1 MDNEFGQIKR
11 VAHLP
16 TRIASEFA
24 KRIYDGSLKAGEK
37 LPTEH
42 ALSKS
47 FGVSRT
53 VVREAIAQLK
63 SEGLVETRQGVG
75 AFVMKRPDRQIQ
87 LDDAKSMDKNDFQSL
102 YQLRIP
108 LEMEAAALAA
118 VHHTEEHMAALSAAL
133 VRICNTEDWGNS
145 GVAADLDFHRII
157 AESTGNDYFAQF
169 VGAISDRISHVIVI
183 ARTEGQLEDVI
194 SRTVEEHTAI
204 RDAIRTKDPVMARA
218 AMRRHLI
225 GSALRIGL
233 SIEFYS

>member
-1 MDNEFGQIKR
+1 MESEFEQIKR

-16 TRIASEFA
+16 TRIASEFG
-24 KRIYDGSLKAGEK
+24 KRIYDGTLKAGDK

-75 AFVMKRPDRQIQ
+75 AFVMERPARQIR
-87 LDDAKSMDKNDFQSL
+87 LEDGKSMDRNDFHDL
-102 YQLRIP
+102 YQLRFP
-108 LEMEAAALAA
+108 LEMEAAALSA
-118 VHHTEEHMAALSAAL
+118 VHHSPKHMEAMTAALA
-133 VRICNTEDWGNS
+133 RICATEDWGSS
-145 GVAADLDFHRII
+145 GVAADLDFHHII
-157 AESTGNDYFAQF
+157 AESTGNDYFTQF
-169 VGAISDRISHVIVI
+169 IGAISDRISHVIVI

-204 RDAIRTKDPVMARA
+204 RDAISTRDPAMARA

-225 GSALRIGL
+225 GSAQRIGIRL
-233 SIEFYS
+233 DFYS

>member
-1 MDNEFGQIKR
+1 MDSGLEQIKR

-24 KRIYDGSLKAGEK
+24 KRIYEGSLQPGDK

-42 ALSKS
+42 MMAKT

-53 VVREAIAQLK
+53 VVREAIAQLR
-63 SEGLVETRQGVG
+63 SEGLVESRQGVG
-75 AFVMKRPDRQIQ
+75 AFVLERPARQIY
-87 LDDAKSMDKNDFQSL
+87 LDDAKAMDRHDFRSL

-118 VHHTEEHMAALSAAL
+118 VHHTTAQMDALSAAL
-133 VRICNTEDWGNS
+133 SRITDTENWGGS
-145 GVAADLDFHRII
+145 GVEADLDFHRII
-157 AESTGNDYFAQF
+157 AEATGNIYFGQF
-169 VGAISDRISHVIVI
+169 IGAISDRISHVIVI

-194 SRTVEEHTAI
+194 AHTIEEHTAI
-204 RDAIRTKDPVMARA
+204 RDAIRTKDPVVARA

-225 GSALRIGL
+225 GSAQRVGL